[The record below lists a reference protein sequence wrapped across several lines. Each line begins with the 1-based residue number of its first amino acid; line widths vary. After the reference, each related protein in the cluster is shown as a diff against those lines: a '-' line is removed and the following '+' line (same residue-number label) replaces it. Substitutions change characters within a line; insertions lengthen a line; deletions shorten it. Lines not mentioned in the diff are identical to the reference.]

1 MVLLEPFVGVVGA
14 TEAIGGVVVPFE
26 ELVLLS
32 VPESMSAT
40 ASGTSSGMVRLTQEN
55 VMVG

>member
-14 TEAIGGVVVPFE
+14 SDAIGAVVVPFD

-32 VPESMSAT
+32 DPETMGAT
-40 ASGTSSGMVRLTQEN
+40 PSGTSSGMVWWK
-55 VMVG
+55 